1 MKWLAALLAVMAVTP
16 ALTPALAQNIQGCG
30 PRQAIVDHLK
40 TNHDETIAAQG
51 LSSRGWLLEVFLN
64 REARSWTII
73 STRPN
78 SLSCLHDEGAS
89 WTFFRNVQET
99 EVN

>member
-1 MKWLAALLAVMAVTP
+1 MNWLVFLVVMAV
-16 ALTPALAQNIQGCG
+16 TPALAQNIQACG

-40 TNHDETIAAQG
+40 TNHDETITARG
-51 LSSRGWLLEVFLN
+51 LSSRGWVLEIFAN
-64 REARSWTII
+64 QEIGSWTII
-73 STRPN
+73 STNPN